1 MLGTLAAPSAI
12 LLRVVA
18 HGAGGVRRCVRR
30 VPSLWR
36 TLASPLFSDCRP
48 LRQTAPVCSV
58 VHVARIARVAA
69 GDRRGSS
76 HVARIAR
83 VAAGDRRGS
92 SHVARIARVAA
103 VAAGERQYLPAARR
117 PPPGVS
123 AASPPSPPS
132 PPVSGSISLQR
143 GVRRRC
149 PGMRHPLLLAPCIA
163 WSLPSPRRPHRSVSK
178 KASGVLPRA
187 PFPLSSRENGGI
199 LASDR
204 PENAPRSRLRERR
217 ENAENA

>member
-1 MLGTLAAPSAI
+1 
-12 LLRVVA
+12 
-18 HGAGGVRRCVRR
+18 
-30 VPSLWR
+30 
-36 TLASPLFSDCRP
+36 
-48 LRQTAPVCSV
+48 
-58 VHVARIARVAA
+58 
-69 GDRRGSS
+69 
-76 HVARIAR
+76 
-83 VAAGDRRGS
+83 
-92 SHVARIARVAA
+92 
-103 VAAGERQYLPAARR
+103 
-117 PPPGVS
+117 
-123 AASPPSPPS
+123 
-132 PPVSGSISLQR
+132 VSGSISLQR

>member
-58 VHVARIARVAA
+58 VHVVY
-69 GDRRGSS
+69 
-76 HVARIAR
+76 VAR

>member
-58 VHVARIARVAA
+58 V
-69 GDRRGSS
+69 